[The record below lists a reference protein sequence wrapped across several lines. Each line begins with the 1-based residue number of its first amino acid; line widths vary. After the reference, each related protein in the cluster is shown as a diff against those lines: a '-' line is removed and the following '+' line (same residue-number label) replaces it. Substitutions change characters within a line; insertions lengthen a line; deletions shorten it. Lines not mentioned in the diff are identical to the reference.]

1 MRLIPKNSRKIP
13 AKAISANTIEVGDSC
28 GIRTS

>member
-1 MRLIPKNSRKIP
+1 MRLIPKKRRKIP
-13 AKAISANTIEVGDSC
+13 AKAISAKIIEVDSC